1 MSGPDMTV
9 TLPSEP
15 AVPESPITRF
25 IPNPC
30 CAGGWWLR
38 AEVPSDEDAQPETD

>member
-1 MSGPDMTV
+1 MDLAIALPDT
-9 TLPSEP
+9 P
-15 AVPESPITRF
+15 AVPQGTVTKF
-25 IPNPC
+25 LPNPC

>member
-1 MSGPDMTV
+1 MDMTV
-9 TLPSEP
+9 TLPEYNP
-15 AVPESPITRF
+15 PEIIARH